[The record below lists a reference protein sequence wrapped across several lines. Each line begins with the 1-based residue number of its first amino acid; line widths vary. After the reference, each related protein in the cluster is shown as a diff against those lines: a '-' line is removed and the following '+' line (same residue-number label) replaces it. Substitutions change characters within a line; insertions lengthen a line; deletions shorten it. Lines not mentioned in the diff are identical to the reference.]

1 MVVNDQA
8 AVIAFLG
15 NPESHPGAPAVERLD
30 THTASVFLVGNRA
43 YKLKRAV
50 RYDYLDYS
58 TLELRRAAC
67 EAEVRLNRRTAP
79 QLYLGVIPVTREA
92 DGRVTFE
99 GQGDVLDWVV
109 VMERFPQDQMLDRL
123 AESRRLSVDTVLRL
137 ADHIADF
144 HQNAERR
151 RDHGGAGAIA
161 RVIDGNREALEAA
174 GDVLDPALVRRV
186 DLRTRELLAAHTRL
200 LDDRRASGMVRQ
212 CHGDLHLRNI
222 VLLNGEPTLFDAIEF
237 NDDFAVIDVM
247 YDLSFLLMDL
257 LARDLDRH
265 ASAVFNRYLLRTAD
279 YAGVALLPLF
289 LSCRAVIRCKT
300 SLSAASLSED
310 STRAAELHERA
321 RRYLALAA
329 RLIERVTPWV
339 IAIGGYSGTGKSTL
353 ALRLAPTLQP
363 PPGAVVLRSDE
374 IRRELFGIPPGQPA
388 PEDVYTPANRRS
400 VYQRMMDYAA
410 TVAGA
415 GYPVILDAVFAD
427 DEERLAARALARNGV
442 PFMGLWLH
450 AEPSVLERRLIERR
464 GDVSDADVDVM
475 RRQVAEIAPPA
486 DWHIVDASR
495 TIEEIEASARAVIN
509 DAPVAG
515 KYDARRT

>member
-1 MVVNDQA
+1 MVVDDQA
-8 AVIAFLG
+8 AVIAFLAS
-15 NPESHPGAPAVERLD
+15 PDSYPGAPAVERLD
-30 THTASVFLVGNRA
+30 THTASVFLAGDRA

-92 DGRVTFE
+92 DGRVTFD
-99 GQGDVLDWVV
+99 GRGDVLDWVV

-123 AESRRLSVDTVLRL
+123 AEARQLTVDTVLRL
-137 ADHIADF
+137 AEHIAEF

-151 RDHGGAGAIA
+151 FDYGGAEAIA

-174 GDVLDPALVRRV
+174 GDVLDPALVRDV
-186 DLRTRELLAAHTRL
+186 DRRTGDLLAAHRRL

-222 VLLNGEPTLFDAIEF
+222 VLLDGQPTLFDAIEF

-279 YAGVALLPLF
+279 YEGVALLPLF

-300 SLSAASLSED
+300 SLSAASLTQD
-310 STRAAELHERA
+310 ATRASELNDRA

-329 RLIERVTPWV
+329 RLLEPALPKL
-339 IAIGGYSGTGKSTL
+339 IAIGGVSGTGKSTL

-363 PPGAVVLRSDE
+363 SPGAVLLRSDE
-374 IRRELFGIPPGQPA
+374 IRRELFGVPPGQRA
-388 PEDVYTPANRRS
+388 PEHVYTRANRKL
-400 VYQRMMDYAA
+400 VYDRMMQCAA
-410 TVAGA
+410 TVLGA
-415 GYPVILDAVFAD
+415 GYPVILDAVFAE
-427 DEERLAARALARNGV
+427 DEERRAARALAREGV
-442 PFMGLWLH
+442 PFIGLWLD
-450 AEPSVLERRLIERR
+450 ADPAVLERRLVERR
-464 GDVSDADVDVM
+464 GDVSDADVAVM
-475 RRQVAEIAPPA
+475 RRQIAEITPPA
-486 DWHIVDASR
+486 DWSRLDASG
-495 TIEEIEASARAVIN
+495 TIEEIEAAARAALGDPAMRISSSS
-509 DAPVAG
+509 
-515 KYDARRT
+515 R